1 VKILSFVPRSDAA
14 AAARPGLLVDADV
27 LDLRAAAPDLPDDGP
42 CALADLDGPWL
53 RAARDL
59 DAAVRADVARRT
71 ELRER
76 GALLPL
82 ETVRLRA
89 PLPRPGKFICIGL
102 NYKDHAKESGMELP
116 ERPLVFSKF
125 PSCVCG
131 PDDEVL
137 IPSGSDELDYEAELG
152 VVIGR
157 RARFVAADRAREHVL
172 GYVNLNDVSAR
183 DFQFAD
189 GQWQRGKS
197 CDTFAP
203 MGPYVV
209 TTDEIPDPHALRIRF
224 RLDGRTLQD
233 SSTNQLIFDVPELVA
248 RLSVDF
254 TLEPGDVISTGT
266 PPGVGFAR
274 RPPIFLRPGN
284 RMEVEIDGLGVLSN
298 VIGRARAP

>member
-1 VKILSFVPRSDAA
+1 
-14 AAARPGLLVDADV
+14 
-27 LDLRAAAPDLPDDGP
+27 
-42 CALADLDGPWL
+42 
-53 RAARDL
+53 
-59 DAAVRADVARRT
+59 
-71 ELRER
+71 
-76 GALLPL
+76 
-82 ETVRLRA
+82 
-89 PLPRPGKFICIGL
+89 
-102 NYKDHAKESGMELP
+102 
-116 ERPLVFSKF
+116 
-125 PSCVCG
+125 
-131 PDDEVL
+131 
-137 IPSGSDELDYEAELG
+137 
-152 VVIGR
+152 
-157 RARFVAADRAREHVL
+157 
-172 GYVNLNDVSAR
+172 
-183 DFQFAD
+183 
-189 GQWQRGKS
+189 
-197 CDTFAP
+197 